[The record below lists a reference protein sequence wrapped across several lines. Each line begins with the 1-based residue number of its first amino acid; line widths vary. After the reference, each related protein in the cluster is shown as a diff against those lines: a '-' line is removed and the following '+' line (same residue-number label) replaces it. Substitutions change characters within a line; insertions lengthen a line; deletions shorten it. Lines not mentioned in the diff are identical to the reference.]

1 MKKTIS
7 ILAMLMVLLVSS
19 AFGAMQFTLSEYNVN
34 VPIGGSV
41 QVELTVTNN
50 GNPISELDLDVLE
63 FCTENADPVWSCNI
77 GDEYSPAELNVVVS
91 PKTDLNGKAMIT
103 LTHDGSDDF
112 GNYHYTICD
121 VNEGDCSIGG
131 ASVTGDAYVPEF
143 GVIGA
148 GIALLGAG
156 LFANKKR
163 KN

>member
-91 PKTDLNGKAMIT
+91 PKTDLNGK
-103 LTHDGSDDF
+103 SQR
-112 GNYHYTICD
+112 
-121 VNEGDCSIGG
+121 
-131 ASVTGDAYVPEF
+131 
-143 GVIGA
+143 
-148 GIALLGAG
+148 GISKH
-156 LFANKKR
+156 N
-163 KN
+163 